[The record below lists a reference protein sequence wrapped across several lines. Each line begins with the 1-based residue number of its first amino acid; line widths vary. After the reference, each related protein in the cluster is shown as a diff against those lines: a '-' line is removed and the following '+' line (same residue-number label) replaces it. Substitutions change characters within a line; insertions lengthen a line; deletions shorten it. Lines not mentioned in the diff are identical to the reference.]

1 MERRT
6 LSVMELEDDD
16 DKVYLV
22 GIQTSDLSE
31 EEREDIVGE
40 TRRVLD
46 ANLDN
51 AGVVVSPMPVEGMQV
66 AQLDED
72 EVQDLIDYHNI
83 KEEVNNG

>member
-1 MERRT
+1 M
-6 LSVMELEDDD
+6 SVMELEDDP

-31 EEREDIVGE
+31 DEREDVVGE

-46 ANLDN
+46 ANFDN